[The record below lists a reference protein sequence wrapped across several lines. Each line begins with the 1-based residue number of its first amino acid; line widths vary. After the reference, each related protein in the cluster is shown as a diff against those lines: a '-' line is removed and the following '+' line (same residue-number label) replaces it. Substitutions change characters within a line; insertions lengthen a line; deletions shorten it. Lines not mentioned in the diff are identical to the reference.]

1 MRSGDRIK
9 QVLGLATTA
18 SDEVAGSALRDVLA
32 GTGVEPIS
40 PSATMT
46 VDDPQAD
53 FEKLAELYARVHSV
67 SLAEG
72 YSEVSRQCPTLY
84 ARARER
90 ANR

>member
-1 MRSGDRIK
+1 MKSGDGIK
-9 QVLGLATTA
+9 HVLRLPTTA
-18 SDEVAGSALRDVLA
+18 SDEVTAAALRDVLL

-40 PSATMT
+40 PGATMT

-53 FEKLAELYARVHSV
+53 FEKLAELYAKTHSV

-90 ANR
+90 ANL